1 MNQLWTILAKDLRIE
16 WRTKTRIF
24 GLACYAATLLLLF
37 AFAVGP
43 DRRML
48 EAHAS
53 AYVWMSVVSVSTLL
67 LAQSFQ
73 QEVESDAL
81 EGMLLI
87 PVRPWAI
94 FYGKAFANFLW
105 ILMLAVFTLPIAV
118 VLFELDPSAAPMGF
132 FMVLVLGCA
141 GIAAPGSLYSGL
153 TARLASQQ
161 LMLPVLLFPL
171 VVPTVLA
178 SVKASNLLCNGDP
191 MGQLNAWM
199 GVLVGLNLVYWSLC
213 GFLFAKVIDE

>member
-24 GLACYAATLLLLF
+24 GLVCYAATLLLLF

-43 DRRML
+43 DRQAL
-48 EAHAS
+48 QDHAS

-87 PVRPWAI
+87 PVKPWAI
-94 FYGKAFANFLW
+94 FYGKAIANTLW
-105 ILMLAVFTLPIAV
+105 LLILALFTLPIAV
-118 VLFELDPSAAPMGF
+118 VLFELNPGAAPVGF
-132 FMVLVLGCA
+132 FAVLFMGCS

-153 TARLASQQ
+153 TARLSSQQ
-161 LMLPVLLFPL
+161 LMLPVFLFPL

-178 SVKASNLLCNGDP
+178 AVKATNLLCNGDP
-191 MGQLNAWM
+191 MGQATSWL
-199 GVLVGLNLVYWSLC
+199 GVLVALNLLYWSLC
-213 GFLFAKVIDE
+213 GFLFSKVID